1 MEMISKFF
9 SNFKALRP
17 AETLITDEKEIQSTY
32 RYWRIRTLYS
42 CFIGYAIFYFC
53 RVNISMAIPA
63 METDLGYSKTKLG
76 LIVSA
81 LQIMYGI
88 GKFCNGILAD
98 RSNPRYFMAFGLFL
112 SAIVN
117 IVFGLNA
124 SLIALMVLWGMN
136 GWFQSMGFPPGARLL
151 SHWYSPSEYGRI
163 WGIYGCS
170 HQVGAA
176 AIIIIAGYTVSLGWQ
191 YVFILPA
198 MLAILTALFL
208 FNRLRDVPE
217 TMGLPPVEAHTGDVT
232 DKKVIDAL
240 EVQPSVKDTLAKY
253 VLSNKFVWFTA
264 FGNMFLYIARYGLL
278 TWAPSFI
285 KANKGVTIT
294 KAGWILAFFEIF
306 GILGMLSA
314 GWISDKISKARRGP
328 VMAIYMFALSFGIFA
343 FWIAPAGRPVL
354 FTIALAICG
363 FLVYGPLML
372 VSVAAAGYAGKK
384 AAATAS
390 GFTGLWGYIGAAISG
405 VGVGFAADTFGWT
418 GGFALIIGSGIISAF
433 FFALTWN
440 ARPRAFTETGQIE

>member
-1 MEMISKFF
+1 MEVISSFF
-9 SNFKALRP
+9 SQFKALPP
-17 AETLITDEKEIQSTY
+17 AETLVTDEKEIQSTY

-63 METDLGYSKTKLG
+63 MEEDLGYSKTKLG

-88 GKFCNGILAD
+88 GKFTNGILAD
-98 RSNPRYFMAFGLFL
+98 RANPRYFMAFGLLL

-117 IVFGLNA
+117 IVFGLSA
-124 SLIALMVLWGMN
+124 SLIVLVILWGMN

-163 WGIYGCS
+163 WGLYGCS

-176 AIIIIAGYTVSLGWQ
+176 AIIIIAGYAVTLGWQ
-191 YVFILPA
+191 YVFILSA
-198 MLAILTALFL
+198 LFAILAALFL

-232 DKKVIDAL
+232 DKKILDAL
-240 EVQPSVKDTLAKY
+240 EVQPSVKETLLKY
-253 VLSNKFVWFTA
+253 VLNNKFVWFTT

-294 KAGWILAFFEIF
+294 KAGWVLAFFEIF

-314 GWISDKISKARRGP
+314 GWISDRISKARRGP
-328 VMAIYMFALSFGIFA
+328 VMAVYMFALSFGVFA
-343 FWIAPAGRPVL
+343 FWISPPGRPLL

-372 VSVAAAGYAGKK
+372 VSVAVAGYAGKK

-390 GFTGLWGYIGAAISG
+390 GFSGLGGYIGATISG

-418 GGFALIIGSGIISAF
+418 GGFALIIGSGILSAF

-440 ARPRAFTETGQIE
+440 ARPRAFTETGQTE